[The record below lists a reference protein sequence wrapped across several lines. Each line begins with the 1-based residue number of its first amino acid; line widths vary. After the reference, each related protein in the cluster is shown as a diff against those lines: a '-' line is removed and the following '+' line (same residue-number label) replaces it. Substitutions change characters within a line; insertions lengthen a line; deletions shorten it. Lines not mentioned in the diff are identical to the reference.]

1 MSVANT
7 IIGYTVDSDNVR
19 FVTPYRTAVRLRGA
33 SPILFHR
40 WDCEDVE
47 AKAQAAK
54 GSAMKKT
61 DNWEAYLYRNED
73 GEICIPGVYL
83 HQALVNAAKFKQ
95 DPRSPRKSMSDL
107 SKAAFIVTPWLAST
121 GKTQP
126 DFLDRRRVLVQR
138 AGITRVRP
146 ALLPG
151 WEVEFQIECLLPEY
165 ISPDLL
171 YDLLVQAGRLVG
183 IGDYRP
189 MFGRFQVVE
198 FKILE
203 DEDGE

>member
-1 MSVANT
+1 MSVANS
-7 IIGYTVDSDNVR
+7 IIGLTVDGNNVQ
-19 FVTPYRTAVRLRGA
+19 FALPYRVAVKLKGTV
-33 SPILFHR
+33 PLLFHR

-54 GSAMKKT
+54 GSSAKKT
-61 DNWEAYLYRNED
+61 DNVEAYLYRNED
-73 GEICIPGVYL
+73 GEICVPATYL
-83 HQALVNAAKFKQ
+83 HQALANAAKFKQ

-121 GKTQP
+121 GKAQP

-138 AGITRVRP
+138 AGVTRVRP

-151 WEVEFQIECLLPEY
+151 WEVEFQVECLLPEY
-165 ISPDLL
+165 ISPELL

-198 FKILE
+198 YKVLE
-203 DEDGE
+203 DDVE

>member
-7 IIGYTVDSDNVR
+7 IIGYTVDGDNVR
-19 FVTPYRTAVRLRGA
+19 FATPYRAAVRLKG
-33 SPILFHR
+33 STPILFHR

-107 SKAAFIVTPWLAST
+107 SKAAFIVTPWLASM
-121 GKTQP
+121 GKAQP

-138 AGITRVRP
+138 AGVTRVRP

-151 WEVEFQIECLLPEY
+151 WEVEFQVECLLPEY
-165 ISPDLL
+165 ISPELL

-198 FKILE
+198 YKVLE
-203 DEDGE
+203 DDVE

>member
-7 IIGYTVDSDNVR
+7 IIGYTVDGDNVR
-19 FVTPYRTAVRLRGA
+19 FAMPYRVAVRLRGSA
-33 SPILFHR
+33 PILFHR

-61 DNWEAYLYRNED
+61 DNVEAYLYRTEE
-73 GEICIPGVYL
+73 GEIAIPATYL
-83 HQALVNAAKFKQ
+83 HQALVNAAKYKQ
-95 DPRSPRKSMSDL
+95 DPRSPRKSMSDMA
-107 SKAAFIVTPWLAST
+107 KAAFIVTPWLAST
-121 GKTQP
+121 GKREP
-126 DFLDRRRVLVQR
+126 DFLDRRRVLIQR
-138 AGITRVRP
+138 AGVTRVRP

-151 WEVEFQIECLLPEY
+151 WEVEFQIETLLPEY
-165 ISPDLL
+165 ISPELL
-171 YDLLVQAGRLVG
+171 YDLLAQAGRLVG

-198 FKILE
+198 YKVLE
-203 DEDGE
+203 DDVG

>member
-1 MSVANT
+1 MSVTNT
-7 IIGYTVDSDNVR
+7 IIGYTVDGDNVR
-19 FVTPYRTAVRLRGA
+19 FVTPYRTAVRLRG
-33 SPILFHR
+33 STPILFHR

-47 AKAQAAK
+47 AEAQAAK
-54 GSAMKKT
+54 GSSMKKT

-95 DPRSPRKSMSDL
+95 DPRSPRKSMADL
-107 SKAAFIVTPWLAST
+107 TRAAFVVTPWLAST
-121 GKTQP
+121 GKREP
-126 DFLDRRRVLVQR
+126 DFFDRRRVLIQR
-138 AGITRVRP
+138 SGVTRIRP

-165 ISPDLL
+165 VNPDLL

-189 MFGRFQVVE
+189 MFGRFQIVE
-198 FKILE
+198 YRVLDDDSE
-203 DEDGE
+203 